1 MSATTISPRG
11 YGLILF
17 ILLLL
22 TMLTVAVSFLNIRGG
37 WHVGAG
43 LLIALM
49 KASLVV
55 LFFMHVIHSS
65 VATRAVIVVTLFWLV
80 GVLLTL
86 TFADYTSRETI
97 PFSPGH

>member
-22 TMLTVAVSFLNIRGG
+22 TTLTVAVSFLNIRGG

-97 PFSPGH
+97 PFSPSH

>member
-1 MSATTISPRG
+1 MSAATISPRR

-22 TMLTVAVSFLNIRGG
+22 TALTVAVSFFNIPGG

-43 LLIALM
+43 LAIAVA

-65 VATRAVIVVTLFWLV
+65 TATRAVIVVTVFWLV

-86 TFADYTSRETI
+86 TLTDYMTRETI
-97 PFSPGH
+97 RSSLAN